1 MIMRIKEYIKVS
13 WYRIVEFNL
22 YTICGI
28 EFYRNYSRFYWKNK
42 QTKNNTTLPFGEDY
56 YF

>member
-1 MIMRIKEYIKVS
+1 MRIKEYIKVS

-22 YTICGI
+22 YTVCGI

-42 QTKNNTTLPFGEDY
+42 KTKNNTTLPFRNDW

>member
-1 MIMRIKEYIKVS
+1 MRILEYFKVS
-13 WYRIVEFNL
+13 KYRVVEFFN

-28 EFYRNYSRFYWKNK
+28 EFYRNYDRFYWKNK
-42 QTKNNTTLPFGEDY
+42 FKNKFTTLPYQKDY